1 MQHTTNGYEYTYI
14 DGDYEHHHAYLLPPV
29 LELISQTIT
38 NPTQKLRVLDLGC
51 GSGRFSQK
59 IAQAGYE
66 VIGVENSTSG
76 ILLARQNI
84 PECKFIEASIYNLP
98 DAELEKGFD
107 IVIAAEVIEHLF
119 YPRELLRSAKKCLK
133 PKGHIILT
141 TPFHGYWKNLA
152 MALFG
157 KMEQHLNPL
166 WDGGHIKFFSVATL
180 TNLLEEEGF
189 TDINFKFA
197 GRLPYFWKSVLCS
210 AALEKN

>member
-1 MQHTTNGYEYTYI
+1 MQHTTNGYEYAYI
-14 DGDYEHHHAYLLPPV
+14 DGDYEHHHAYLLTPV
-29 LELISQTIT
+29 LQLISQTVT

-51 GSGRFSQK
+51 GSGRFSQQ
-59 IAQAGYE
+59 IAQAGHD
-66 VIGVENSTSG
+66 VVGVENSTSG
-76 ILLARQNI
+76 IMLARQNI

-119 YPRELLRSAKKCLK
+119 YPRELLRSAKKYLQ
-133 PKGHIILT
+133 PQGHIILT

-152 MALFG
+152 MALLG
-157 KMEQHLNPL
+157 KMDQHLNPL

-197 GRLPYFWKSVLCS
+197 GRVPYFWKSVLCS